1 MVSKKASFS
10 LVIYISRTKTKQNG
24 EVPVLMK
31 ININGERAVM
41 QLQRSIHPDNRDR
54 ASGRLNEANEF
65 NRYIESL
72 LTVRF
77 PVDSI
82 IMERIILYN
91 AYGIKFKL
99 NFRFGL
105 WAYYKQRRF
114 I

>member
-10 LVIYISRTKTKQNG
+10 LVIYISRTKTKQND

-41 QLQRSIHPDNRDR
+41 QLQRSIHPDNWDNQQSRT
-54 ASGRLNEANEF
+54 SGRSNEAKEF
-65 NRYIESL
+65 NRYIGSL

-82 IMERIILYN
+82 IMECNFLYN
-91 AYGIKFKL
+91 ANGVNFKL
-99 NFRFGL
+99 NLRFG
-105 WAYYKQRRF
+105 
-114 I
+114 